1 VDVPRWLTETYQKA
15 SDATASEH
23 GGKSLLILPT
33 FRQHCYEVE
42 SIYRTGS
49 TSERSQGMD
58 AMHLLLIAIAIL
70 GDLAGIV
77 FLAGRCPINRALR
90 WKKE

>member
-1 VDVPRWLTETYQKA
+1 
-15 SDATASEH
+15 
-23 GGKSLLILPT
+23 
-33 FRQHCYEVE
+33 
-42 SIYRTGS
+42 
-49 TSERSQGMD
+49 
-58 AMHLLLIAIAIL
+58 MHLLLIAIAIL